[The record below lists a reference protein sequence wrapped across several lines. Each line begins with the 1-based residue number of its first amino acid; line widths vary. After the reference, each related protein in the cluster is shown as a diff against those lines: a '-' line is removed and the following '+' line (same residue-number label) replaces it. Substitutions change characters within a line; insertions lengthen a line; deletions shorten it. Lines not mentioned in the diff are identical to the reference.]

1 MSQFKVF
8 LLLISLGTP
17 GLLMVGSIL
26 NIFKEIRH
34 SPLELAPFVFLGG
47 IAFTIVACCYFIL
60 GNLFSIDASKVFI
73 RKRDKLGFILSFFA
87 NITSLT
93 ACFYYVWY
101 RETWSDF
108 WSSILC
114 FFFFSIAS
122 YIQVK
127 QFKTIFKHETN

>member
-8 LLLISLGTP
+8 LLLLSLGCP
-17 GLLMVGSIL
+17 GLLIFGSIL
-26 NIFKEIRH
+26 NIFKEVRH

-47 IAFTIVACCYFIL
+47 AAFTIVSCFYLMF
-60 GNLFSIDASKVFI
+60 GNLYSIDASKIFI
-73 RKRDKLGFILSFFA
+73 RKRDKLGFIISFFA

-93 ACFYYVWY
+93 ALFYYIWY
-101 RETWSDF
+101 HETWSDL
-108 WSSILC
+108 WSFVLC

-127 QFKTIFKHETN
+127 QFKTIFKHEK